1 MTHDQ
6 LKQEFS
12 LKQMD
17 LTIINTAD
25 STHYLSG
32 GEDKQGNFYA
42 LTDKQNHPIA
52 YPSLEQAKTKMKL
65 MGVSQATFELNTA
78 YDEMIRVAA
87 NNQSKSSINLQF

>member
-1 MTHDQ
+1 MTAHQ
-6 LKQEFS
+6 LKQKFT
-12 LKQMD
+12 LK
-17 LTIINTAD
+17 LIAPTIINTAD
-25 STHYLSG
+25 ATHYLLG

-78 YDEMIRVAA
+78 YDEMIGIAE
-87 NNQSKSSINLQF
+87 NHESKSAIELQF